1 MAMEE
6 KGALSGGD
14 ASGQRGREF
23 FAYSKA
29 EQFALLNFA
38 LNRVQQAAVLVD
50 EQGRFRYVNDEACRT
65 LGYEK
70 EELLRLG
77 VADIDPEW
85 PQEHWPER
93 WEQLKA
99 AGSRIFESRH
109 KTREGRI
116 FPVEIS
122 ASHFE
127 FEGRGYILALSQDIT
142 ERKHADERL
151 KLLDQALNRIREPAY
166 IIDRDNMQF
175 LYVND
180 EACRALGYSRG
191 ELLELTVYDIDPDYT
206 LEKAAKIKRQAETLG
221 MVTMERRHRAKDG
234 RIFPVEINTSI
245 FEYEGKKVSIAL
257 SRDITE
263 RKRMEAAL
271 RESERHFRSLV
282 ENWPDEI
289 ARYDRNCRRTYI
301 NPAMTGALGPAKVLL
316 GKTPTETYPS
326 SQDMA
331 FYEQKLREVMETGAT
346 AEFELG
352 WGFPVSLPRYRLM
365 RVIAERDENGDIVG
379 AFAIARDITERKRAE
394 EELQKLNASL
404 EQRIR
409 EALARN
415 REKDHL
421 LIQQSRLAA
430 MGEMV
435 HNIAHHWRQPLN
447 AIALLLANI
456 KDSYLYGELTPE
468 QLDGLV
474 SKGEHIISSMS
485 ATIDDFRDFFRP
497 DEEKRVFP
505 IAKCLRKVHDILGAS
520 LGSLNID
527 LVSRVD
533 EEIVAYGFESEFSHV
548 LVNLINNAKEAIVA
562 QRGRGGRIEVSASAA
577 GRAVEVRV
585 TDDGGGIPESI
596 LPQIFDPYFTT
607 RDKGSGIGL
616 YMNKMIIENK
626 MGGKIA
632 ARNTANGAEFII
644 QLPASPTA

>member
-1 MAMEE
+1 MAN
-6 KGALSGGD
+6 GGNGPLTTNGG
-14 ASGQRGREF
+14 SEQPHREF
-23 FAYSKA
+23 SEYSKT

-38 LNRVQQAAVLVD
+38 LNRVQQAAVLID
-50 EQGRFRYVNDEACRT
+50 ERGRFRYVNDEACRI
-65 LGYEK
+65 LGYAK

-85 PQEHWPER
+85 PQECWPER

-122 ASHFE
+122 ANHFE
-127 FEGRGYILALSQDIT
+127 FEGRGYLLALSQDIT

-151 KLLDQALNRIREPAY
+151 KMLDQALNRIREPAY
-166 IIDRDNMQF
+166 IINRDNMQF

-180 EACRALGYSRG
+180 EACRALGYSRD
-191 ELLELTVYDIDPDYT
+191 ELLGLTVYDIDPDYT
-206 LEKAAKIKRQAETLG
+206 LEKAADVKRQADTLG
-221 MVTMERRHRAKDG
+221 MVTLERRHRAKDG
-234 RIFPVEINTSI
+234 RIFPVEVNTSV
-245 FEYEGKKVSIAL
+245 FEYEGKRVSIAL

-301 NPAMTGALGPAKVLL
+301 NPAMTGALGPAKILL

-352 WGFPVSLPRYRLM
+352 WGFPVSHPRYRLM
-365 RVIAERDENGDIVG
+365 RVIPERDENGAIVG

-394 EELQKLNASL
+394 EELQRLNTTL

-415 REKDHL
+415 REKDLL

-447 AIALLLANI
+447 AVALLMANI
-456 KDSYLYGELTPE
+456 RDSYQYGELTQE
-468 QLDGLV
+468 NLDDMV
-474 SKGEHIISSMS
+474 DKGEQIIKSMS

-497 DEEKRVFP
+497 DEKKRDFP
-505 IAKCLRKVHDILGAS
+505 IAKCLRKINDILGAS
-520 LGSLNID
+520 LGSLDID
-527 LVSRVD
+527 LINHVGDDITVN
-533 EEIVAYGFESEFSHV
+533 GFESEFSQV
-548 LVNLINNAKEAIVA
+548 LINLIDNAKEAIIA
-562 QRGRGGRIEVSASAA
+562 CRGKGGHIEIDASLED
-577 GRAVEVRV
+577 RAVVLKV
-585 TDDGGGIPESI
+585 TDDGGGIPEAI
-596 LPQIFDPYFTT
+596 LPKIFDPYFTT

-616 YMNKMIIENK
+616 YMNRMIIENK
-626 MGGKIA
+626 MGGKIQ

-644 QLPASPTA
+644 RLPASATA